1 MFSDIKG
8 QGKVHELVVY
18 PGAAR
23 WYAQSQ
29 VSNSCKFGSESCSTQ
44 EASRYQ
50 NGGEELP
57 SQCPF
62 QRLTP
67 RSLLGVG
74 CVTSSR
80 PALTGDRDQG
90 YLADTVRGGA
100 AQAAIF
106 EACVGD
112 SNVGVA
118 ERPSILSRGGC
129 CCWEVRRAEWWLESI
144 YLRVEVGLVLLLLFQ
159 LKEGLQ

>member
-1 MFSDIKG
+1 MVRTKSSVK
-8 QGKVHELVVY
+8 LM
-18 PGAAR
+18 
-23 WYAQSQ
+23 Q
-29 VSNSCKFGSESCSTQ
+29 VSSESCSTQ
-44 EASRYQ
+44 EARRYR

-80 PALTGDRDQG
+80 PALTGDRDHG
-90 YLADTVRGGA
+90 YLAETVRGGA

-112 SNVGVA
+112 SNVCVA
-118 ERPSILSRGGC
+118 ERPSILSRKGC
-129 CCWEVRRAEWWLESI
+129 CCWEVKRSEWRLEPI
-144 YLRVEVGLVLLLLFQ
+144 YLRVEVGLVSLLLFQ
-159 LKEGLQ
+159 SKEVLQ